1 MSEQEKHTLTR
12 VDDNPEAVQRGA
24 LLDLTIAVAG
34 AGAYDALK
42 AGVKQVKGKLSEGDE
57 SKD

>member
-1 MSEQEKHTLTR
+1 MSEHEKRTLTR
-12 VDDNPEAVQRGA
+12 VDHHPDAEYRGA
-24 LLDLTIAVAG
+24 ALDLTIAVAG

-42 AGVKQVKGKLSEGDE
+42 AGVKQVKGKLSEGDK